1 MKLADIIDT
10 FITGDWG
17 EESPTQDTPNAAYCV
32 RGADIVPITNHNFTD
47 IPQRYVCDRTK
58 ETKLLAAGDLVIE
71 KSGGSPTQSTGRI
84 VYVSEDLIKAKGNV
98 VCSNFC
104 TAFRVK
110 AGWNPLYVY
119 YFWQNV
125 YNHGAFFNFEGKT
138 SGIKNLQLDNALSAI
153 DIEYLPL
160 EKQNQIV
167 ASLASIDEKI
177 KVNRQINDNL
187 EAMAKQLYDYWFVQ
201 FDFPNEEGKPYK
213 SNGGAMVWN
222 EKLKREIPQRW
233 SDCVLGDYIGRITN
247 GLNPRKNF
255 VLGSGNNYYVT
266 IRSLVGTTIDWNNC
280 DRCDD
285 EALSKINSRSQL
297 QIGDIIF
304 SAIGTIGRTYYILE
318 EPTNWNISETSF
330 TLRAKEN
337 VPNDFFYGMLRSNEI
352 QIKADKAAMG
362 STLRCLVMDSLCSL
376 QYIEIPNYMMKLF
389 AAKVSPL
396 YRQIHRNNK
405 EIAELTKQR
414 DKLLPLLM
422 NGQAMVNY
430 HLSASFLSSLILYRD
445 QYKFYD
451 MKETIIQA
459 VLDGMRAVLTE
470 NQLDLLTDVTRK
482 ALSECEIT
490 PKATEE
496 EQRNKE
502 NVELLGAFISSK
514 KVEGCSDKT
523 IHYYKSSI
531 EKLIATVKKNV
542 CDISTNDIRC
552 YLAEQQEQRVLSKVT
567 IDNLRRIYSSFFSWL
582 EDEDYITKSPVRRI
596 HKVRTDALVKEV
608 LTDENIEVLRDS
620 CQELRDIAM
629 IDLLL
634 STGIRVGELVKINRE
649 DIDFQERQCV
659 VFGKGNKEREVYFN
673 ARTKIHLKK
682 YLEQRTDTNP
692 ALFVSLHEPHTRL
705 TISGVEV
712 RLRQLGK
719 RVNLNKVHPHKFRRT
734 LATMAIDKG
743 MPIEQVQKML
753 GHVKIDTTLHY
764 AMVNQT
770 NVKIAHR
777 KFLN

>member
-1 MKLADIIDT
+1 M
-10 FITGDWG
+10 
-17 EESPTQDTPNAAYCV
+17 P
-32 RGADIVPITNHNFTD
+32 
-47 IPQRYVCDRTK
+47 
-58 ETKLLAAGDLVIE
+58 
-71 KSGGSPTQSTGRI
+71 
-84 VYVSEDLIKAKGNV
+84 
-98 VCSNFC
+98 
-104 TAFRVK
+104 
-110 AGWNPLYVY
+110 
-119 YFWQNV
+119 
-125 YNHGAFFNFEGKT
+125 
-138 SGIKNLQLDNALSAI
+138 
-153 DIEYLPL
+153 
-160 EKQNQIV
+160 
-167 ASLASIDEKI
+167 
-177 KVNRQINDNL
+177 INDNL

-414 DKLLPLLM
+414 DELLPLLM

-451 MKETIIQA
+451 MKETIIQT

-470 NQLDLLTDVTRK
+470 NQLDMLTDVTRK

-542 CDISTNDIRC
+542 CDIATNDIRC
-552 YLAEQQEQRVLSKVT
+552 YLAEQQEQRGLSKVT

-634 STGIRVGELVKINRE
+634 STGMRVGELVKINRE
-649 DIDFQERQCV
+649 DIDFQERQCI

>member
-1 MKLADIIDT
+1 
-10 FITGDWG
+10 
-17 EESPTQDTPNAAYCV
+17 
-32 RGADIVPITNHNFTD
+32 
-47 IPQRYVCDRTK
+47 
-58 ETKLLAAGDLVIE
+58 
-71 KSGGSPTQSTGRI
+71 
-84 VYVSEDLIKAKGNV
+84 
-98 VCSNFC
+98 
-104 TAFRVK
+104 
-110 AGWNPLYVY
+110 
-119 YFWQNV
+119 
-125 YNHGAFFNFEGKT
+125 
-138 SGIKNLQLDNALSAI
+138 
-153 DIEYLPL
+153 
-160 EKQNQIV
+160 
-167 ASLASIDEKI
+167 
-177 KVNRQINDNL
+177 
-187 EAMAKQLYDYWFVQ
+187 
-201 FDFPNEEGKPYK
+201 
-213 SNGGAMVWN
+213 
-222 EKLKREIPQRW
+222 
-233 SDCVLGDYIGRITN
+233 
-247 GLNPRKNF
+247 
-255 VLGSGNNYYVT
+255 
-266 IRSLVGTTIDWNNC
+266 
-280 DRCDD
+280 
-285 EALSKINSRSQL
+285 
-297 QIGDIIF
+297 
-304 SAIGTIGRTYYILE
+304 
-318 EPTNWNISETSF
+318 
-330 TLRAKEN
+330 
-337 VPNDFFYGMLRSNEI
+337 
-352 QIKADKAAMG
+352 
-362 STLRCLVMDSLCSL
+362 
-376 QYIEIPNYMMKLF
+376 
-389 AAKVSPL
+389 
-396 YRQIHRNNK
+396 
-405 EIAELTKQR
+405 
-414 DKLLPLLM
+414 
-422 NGQAMVNY
+422 
-430 HLSASFLSSLILYRD
+430 
-445 QYKFYD
+445 
-451 MKETIIQA
+451 MKETIIQT

-542 CDISTNDIRC
+542 CDIATNDIRC
-552 YLAEQQEQRVLSKVT
+552 YLAEQQEQRGLSKVT

-634 STGIRVGELVKINRE
+634 STGMRVGELVKINR
-649 DIDFQERQCV
+649 DGIDFQERQCV